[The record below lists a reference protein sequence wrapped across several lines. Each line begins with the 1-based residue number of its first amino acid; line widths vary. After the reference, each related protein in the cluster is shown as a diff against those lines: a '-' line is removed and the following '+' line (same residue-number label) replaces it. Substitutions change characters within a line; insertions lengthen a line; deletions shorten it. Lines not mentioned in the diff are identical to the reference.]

1 MNRFELRNFRKKLGL
16 SRQKFADRLEISIH
30 TLDSW
35 ETGKRNIPKTKVK
48 LIYNVFK
55 STDEL
60 ILTQDAQAV
69 YKNSNQ
75 NFDNFSVLQANRTP
89 YYDTNVIS
97 NVVKSFNDV
106 NDQPTYFVDYPPFRN
121 CTAIINNYGESMSP
135 KFRNGERLAVKQITN
150 FDVILWGETYL
161 VITNKKSNHLK
172 VVKDV
177 FPHTTDENKIILRS
191 CNPDF
196 KGDTIID
203 KTHITSMYLVKG
215 KISQLVN

>member
-16 SRQKFADRLEISIH
+16 SRQKFADKLEISIH

-48 LIYNVFK
+48 LIFNVFK
-55 STDEL
+55 SSDT
-60 ILTQDAQAV
+60 IALTHDAQAS
-69 YKNSNQ
+69 YKNMPLGDD
-75 NFDNFSVLQANRTP
+75 FGLLHINRTP

-106 NDQPTYFVDYPPFRN
+106 NEQPTYFVDYPPFRN
-121 CTAIINNYGESMSP
+121 CTAIINNYGESMAP
-135 KFRNGERLAVKQITN
+135 KFKNGERLAIKQITN

-161 VITNKKSNHLK
+161 IITNRKANNLR

-177 FPHTTDENKIILRS
+177 FPHSTDEGKITLRS
-191 CNPDF
+191 SNPDF
-196 KGDTIID
+196 KGDTIVE
-203 KTHITSMYLVKG
+203 KAHISSMYLVKG

>member
-16 SRQKFADRLEISIH
+16 SRQKFADKLEISIH

-48 LIYNVFK
+48 LIYNVFQNV
-55 STDEL
+55 DNI
-60 ILTQDAQAV
+60 ILTQDGQSA
-69 YKNSNQ
+69 YKNMHSGDDFGLLHINC
-75 NFDNFSVLQANRTP
+75 TP

-97 NVVKSFNDV
+97 SVVKSFNDV
-106 NDQPTYFVDYPPFRN
+106 NEQPTYFVDYPPFRN

-135 KFRNGERLAVKQITN
+135 KFKNGERLAVKQITN

-161 VITNKKSNHLK
+161 VITNRRANNLR

-177 FPHTTDENKIILRS
+177 FPHPTDENKIALRS
-191 CNPDF
+191 SNPDF
-196 KGDTIID
+196 KGDTVVD
-203 KTHITSMYLVKG
+203 KSNIASMYLVKG

>member
-1 MNRFELRNFRKKLGL
+1 MNRFELRNFRKQLGL

-55 STDEL
+55 STGGAT
-60 ILTQDAQAV
+60 ITQDAQAV
-69 YKNSNQ
+69 YKNSTSG
-75 NFDNFSVLQANRTP
+75 DDYGLLHLNRTP

-106 NDQPTYFVDYPPFRN
+106 SDKPTYFVDYPPFRN

-135 KFRNGERLAVKQITN
+135 KFKNGERLAVKQITN

-161 VITNKKSNHLK
+161 VITNRKSNNLR
-172 VVKDV
+172 VVKDI
-177 FPHTTDENKIILRS
+177 FPHPEDESKIILRS
-191 CNPDF
+191 CNPNF
-196 KGDTIID
+196 KGDTIVD
-203 KTHITSMYLVKG
+203 KAHITSMYLVKG